1 MMVIS
6 YLWENYLLDLNEAI
20 FFFFAEITHADSYK
34 IQQGKWDEHYTFTA
48 AVNKLI
54 IIATYN

>member
-1 MMVIS
+1 MKQF
-6 YLWENYLLDLNEAI
+6 LFL
-20 FFFFAEITHADSYK
+20 FFAEITHADSYQ
-34 IQQGKWDEHYTFTA
+34 IHQGKWDEHYTFTA